1 MSVLARRRSLVAR
14 VRARRFP
21 KEDAVKRIF
30 SQRFEGPLG
39 EKRLT
44 IRIPEKLRQRIW
56 YSIASFNMSYAESDD
71 TGWNYNTSHV
81 DQVRRRLRER
91 YGEQKLSVWSNDE
104 KRMLHDVTLETF
116 VRIAPGARV
125 FDTVE
130 LFSGE
135 LPSGDPGSP
144 AAFQR
149 ELNEILEQ
157 EHFNW
162 RFADGQFFQLDSEFV
177 AMAVLAEADALLR
190 AHGFAGAEDEF
201 TKARG
206 CLASEDYKEA
216 IQNAGK
222 SFESVMKTLLQRE
235 HGNASE
241 LVRDLVKSGFFSDL
255 PPATIPAIGEQVL
268 MTLPT
273 LRNRLSGH
281 GQGSEVV
288 SVDRSYAALAVHLAG
303 VFNFF
308 LVSKGVK
315 RRPSGN

>member
-14 VRARRFP
+14 VCARRFP

-56 YSIASFNMSYAESDD
+56 YSIASFSMSSAESDD
-71 TGWNYNTSHV
+71 TGWNHNTSHV

-91 YGEQKLSVWSNDE
+91 YGEQRLSVWSNDE

-177 AMAVLAEADALLR
+177 AMAGIRPV
-190 AHGFAGAEDEF
+190 F
-201 TKARG
+201 RG
-206 CLASEDYKEA
+206 
-216 IQNAGK
+216 N
-222 SFESVMKTLLQRE
+222 
-235 HGNASE
+235 
-241 LVRDLVKSGFFSDL
+241 
-255 PPATIPAIGEQVL
+255 
-268 MTLPT
+268 
-273 LRNRLSGH
+273 
-281 GQGSEVV
+281 
-288 SVDRSYAALAVHLAG
+288 
-303 VFNFF
+303 
-308 LVSKGVK
+308 
-315 RRPSGN
+315 